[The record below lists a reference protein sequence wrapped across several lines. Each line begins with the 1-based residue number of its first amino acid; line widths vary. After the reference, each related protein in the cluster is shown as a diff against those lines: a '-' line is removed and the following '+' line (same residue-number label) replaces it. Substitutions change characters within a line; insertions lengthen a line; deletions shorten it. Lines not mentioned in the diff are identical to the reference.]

1 MPLACDADRL
11 ATAVTFIEEIR
22 DLGRRV
28 GQGPIG
34 RCASI
39 IKCQRPQ
46 IGALPIG
53 GQRVGASKS
62 LSRGSGHNNRGEEI
76 ASNVLR

>member
-1 MPLACDADRL
+1 MPLARDADRL
-11 ATAVTFIEEIR
+11 AAAVTFIEENR
-22 DLGRRV
+22 DVGWRAGRE
-28 GQGPIG
+28 PIG
-34 RCASI
+34 LCASI
-39 IKCQRPQ
+39 IKCQRRQ

-62 LSRGSGHNNRGEEI
+62 LSRGPGHNNRGEEI